1 MAMTATETIPTAIPG
16 LELRW
21 AQEGDIPLILDY
33 IRELAQ
39 YERLADQV
47 MATEENLGE
56 SLFGPQPA
64 AEVILAELVGE
75 PVGFALFFQS
85 FSTFLGRPGLYI
97 EDLFVRPLAR
107 GHGVGRALLAFLAAL
122 TLERG
127 MGRLDWV
134 VLDWN
139 EAALRFYGKLGA
151 TAMDEW
157 TTYRI
162 EASALKS
169 LAAEAGQPS

>member
-1 MAMTATETIPTAIPG
+1 MATIPTAIPG

-21 AQEGDIPLILDY
+21 AEEEDVPLILDY
-33 IRELAQ
+33 IRELAE
-39 YERLADQV
+39 YEKIADGV
-47 MATEENLGE
+47 VATEEVLAE
-56 SLFGPQPA
+56 SLFGPRPA

-75 PVGFALFFQS
+75 PVGFALFFQN
-85 FSTFLGRPGLYI
+85 FSTLLGRPGVYL

-127 MGRLDWV
+127 MGRLDWW

-139 EAALRFYGKLGA
+139 EDALRFYRELGA
-151 TAMDEW
+151 KAMDEW
-157 TTYRI
+157 TVYRL

-169 LAAEAGQPS
+169 LATEAGQPS